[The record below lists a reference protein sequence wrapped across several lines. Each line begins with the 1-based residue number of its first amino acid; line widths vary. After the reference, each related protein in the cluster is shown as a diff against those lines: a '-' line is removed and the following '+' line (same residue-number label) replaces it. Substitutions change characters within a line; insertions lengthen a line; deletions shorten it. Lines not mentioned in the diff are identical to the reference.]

1 MGHVNSLTL
10 YNDGTFNQY
19 YIIEFGTLCIFRG
32 RSWVR
37 IFLSL
42 IIDSFKVD

>member
-1 MGHVNSLTL
+1 MGHGNSLTL

-19 YIIEFGTLCIFRG
+19 YIIEFVYFE
-32 RSWVR
+32 VR